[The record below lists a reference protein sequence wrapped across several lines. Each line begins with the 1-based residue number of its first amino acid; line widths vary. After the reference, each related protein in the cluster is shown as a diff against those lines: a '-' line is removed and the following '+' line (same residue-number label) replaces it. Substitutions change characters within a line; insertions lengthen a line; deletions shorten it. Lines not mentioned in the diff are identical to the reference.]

1 MDFEKTSQLIEST
14 FAFLGLNPAETRAA
28 DKGQWIIDNG
38 DTEIYIDLWEIDQ
51 DNAWLY
57 YETDEPVYAFQVV
70 SPVCFLPTEKLD
82 QLFEELLHNN
92 LNMFY
97 TSYIINRDQNMLAIK
112 YRRPSKG
119 LTQEEIIEAIESTG
133 YYSESTF
140 KALQDRYNIGKIEP
154 EQNA

>member
-1 MDFEKTSQLIEST
+1 
-14 FAFLGLNPAETRAA
+14 
-28 DKGQWIIDNG
+28 
-38 DTEIYIDLWEIDQ
+38 
-51 DNAWLY
+51 
-57 YETDEPVYAFQVV
+57 
-70 SPVCFLPTEKLD
+70 
-82 QLFEELLHNN
+82 
-92 LNMFY
+92 MFY

-154 EQNA
+154 EQNS